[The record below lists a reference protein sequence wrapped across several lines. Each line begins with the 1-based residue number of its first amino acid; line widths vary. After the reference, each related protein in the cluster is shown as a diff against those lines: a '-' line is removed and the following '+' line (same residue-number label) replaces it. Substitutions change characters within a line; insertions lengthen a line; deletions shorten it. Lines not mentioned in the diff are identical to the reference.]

1 MPVEVIPAGFSAPPD
16 CALRT
21 DCAFSRSKPRAHFH
35 HATRSAASPAPKI
48 NLRETEHHGGRPSC
62 GDRGPEEN
70 LVAEAVE
77 PADEVSGGALAR
89 LLIEEGLTEFTK
101 RNALR
106 EQVEGRN

>member
-1 MPVEVIPAGFSAPPD
+1 LPVEVVPAGFSALLD

-21 DCAFSRSKPRAHFH
+21 DFAVPGSRPRALVSSCDPVGRITCPENNPME
-35 HATRSAASPAPKI
+35 A
-48 NLRETEHHGGRPSC
+48 EHHSGRPSC

-89 LLIEEGLTEFTK
+89 LLIEEGLTEFPK